1 MIKAQ
6 HAHAAEPPL
15 GSQSPTPSACPAQ
28 APSTS
33 NGLRRYRPDW
43 LLQPLSWQHRR
54 ALAGH
59 GTELIDCANALGGHA
74 AATEPE
80 FLALGGDLRT
90 LYELATALAQAVDE
104 ATARLHIDLTT
115 NRIAGADGAVAQA
128 LESVNGS
135 IASIDGMLAR
145 LRTMT
150 DGLQSMKP
158 QMDRIGRVGI
168 LLQSVAVGFAVESS
182 RTKECQQAFGSFVD
196 EIRGLSKR
204 TREIENRISE
214 ELDLASNKETAALRN
229 LEQELTSL
237 RELSRQLELTSSRTA
252 TEVQDRMNDIVAA
265 MAAMRECSR
274 LIQHHTED
282 AVFHMQFG
290 DIVRQKIEHT
300 VDAIREAAAELASPR
315 SPVRSAAAA
324 HRTLAVQIG
333 QLEMVETELAT
344 AQRQLGQAFSKIS
357 ESSVS
362 LVSPAQQ
369 TANSEHG
376 GPVALKTLLEDLE
389 QLQQLVTQ
397 GSQLRH
403 RAGESGGQAFATAER
418 IASQIRE
425 VQSINREMHLLA
437 LNAIVKTAALGST
450 GATLGVLSMQVH
462 ALYLDADAAVR
473 EIDTLAQQ
481 LTGAQQQGEIAA
493 VTGKQAGSD
502 LLGIL
507 EQVRRAA
514 ADYQAT
520 TNSLAEKVVLNR
532 EQLDKATVRLG
543 TLDTF
548 SQQLCSLR
556 KRLGTVTS
564 ALGSRFGQALAQAQR
579 ANAPTDDARY
589 TMQSEREVHQRI
601 GGTLATAPAAT
612 AAAATPARPPQ
623 PSVAPAEPAKGVPAA
638 ADTPPASSPT
648 PPPPAEI
655 SSLGDNV
662 ELF

>member
-1 MIKAQ
+1 MTKAQ

-28 APSTS
+28 TPSTS

-54 ALAGH
+54 ALAGY

-104 ATARLHIDLTT
+104 ATARLHTDLTA

-265 MAAMRECSR
+265 MAAMRECSQ

-315 SPVRSAAAA
+315 PPVRSAASA

-357 ESSVS
+357 ESSAS

-376 GPVALKTLLEDLE
+376 GPVGLKTLLEDLE

-514 ADYQAT
+514 GDYQAT

-548 SQQLCSLR
+548 SHQLCSLR
-556 KRLGTVTS
+556 ERLGTVTS

-612 AAAATPARPPQ
+612 AAAPTPARPPQ

-648 PPPPAEI
+648 PPPPAET

>member
-1 MIKAQ
+1 M
-6 HAHAAEPPL
+6 HMLPSPPL

-28 APSTS
+28 TPSTS

-54 ALAGH
+54 ALAGY

-104 ATARLHIDLTT
+104 ATARLHTDLTA

-265 MAAMRECSR
+265 MAAMRECSQ

-300 VDAIREAAAELASPR
+300 VDAIREAASELSSRQP
-315 SPVRSAAAA
+315 PVRSAASA
-324 HRTLAVQIG
+324 HRTLAVQGG

-344 AQRQLGQAFSKIS
+344 AQRQLGQAFSRIS
-357 ESSVS
+357 ESSAS
-362 LVSPAQQ
+362 LVAPAHQ
-369 TANSEHG
+369 SEHG
-376 GPVALKTLLEDLE
+376 GPVGLKTLLEDLE

-514 ADYQAT
+514 GDYQAT
-520 TNSLAEKVVLNR
+520 TNSLAERVVLNR

-548 SQQLCSLR
+548 SHQLCSLR
-556 KRLGTVTS
+556 ERLGTVTS

-638 ADTPPASSPT
+638 SDTPPASSPT
-648 PPPPAEI
+648 PPPPAET

>member
-1 MIKAQ
+1 
-6 HAHAAEPPL
+6 
-15 GSQSPTPSACPAQ
+15 
-28 APSTS
+28 
-33 NGLRRYRPDW
+33 LRRYRPDW

-54 ALAGH
+54 ALAGY

-104 ATARLHIDLTT
+104 ATARLHTDLTA

-265 MAAMRECSR
+265 MAAMRECSQ

-300 VDAIREAAAELASPR
+300 VDAIREAASELSSRQP
-315 SPVRSAAAA
+315 PVRSAASA
-324 HRTLAVQIG
+324 HRTLAVQGG

-344 AQRQLGQAFSKIS
+344 AQRQLGQAFSRIS
-357 ESSVS
+357 ESSAS
-362 LVSPAQQ
+362 LVAPAHQ
-369 TANSEHG
+369 SEHG
-376 GPVALKTLLEDLE
+376 GPVGLKTLLEDLE

-514 ADYQAT
+514 GDYQAT
-520 TNSLAEKVVLNR
+520 TNSLAERVVLNR

-548 SQQLCSLR
+548 SHQLCSLR
-556 KRLGTVTS
+556 ERLGTVTS

-638 ADTPPASSPT
+638 SDTPPASSPT
-648 PPPPAEI
+648 PPPPAET